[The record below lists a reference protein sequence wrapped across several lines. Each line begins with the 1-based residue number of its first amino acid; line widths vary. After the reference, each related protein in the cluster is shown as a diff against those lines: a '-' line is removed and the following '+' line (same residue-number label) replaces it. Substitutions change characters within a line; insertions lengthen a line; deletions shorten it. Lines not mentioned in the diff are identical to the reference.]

1 MVPKSNNAPDA
12 TPSNRFNAA
21 LYTRPPVTMM
31 VLGAWVYRVISD
43 AAWLSTAVGSGS
55 ISVQVSVAG
64 S

>member
-1 MVPKSNNAPDA
+1 M
-12 TPSNRFNAA
+12 T
-21 LYTRPPVTMM
+21 
-31 VLGAWVYRVISD
+31 VLGAWEYKVIRV